1 LFSVNTSA
9 LFFFPLSFFS
19 KVRQKM
25 SQSDYYEEVV
35 VPQQQQ
41 QPYIVGTT
49 TTKTSSSHRH
59 GHHHDEDDHHHRH
72 HHHKSDGDAAA
83 IGWATWCCVIS
94 FSAFILIFVIIAIVA
109 SAQSNNVEHHMHQ
122 QFTHWQTT
130 MDAQQEQE
138 DTLATKMVTMSA
150 LDGTPGQRRLMLCA
164 RQSYYS
170 KKGEQVL
177 LAKENE
183 LHVLEQSIEEL
194 REGEM
199 KDFYYYHV
207 SAHMKLSLTSS
218 LMAKHQKSYLTIDYN
233 ITSSFG
239 RVSTVRLEELEFNT
253 LDQSLGAMRSIV
265 LCTNNP
271 FLDVQRCDASLTKR
285 NILTLHGQESVPLV
299 IALQKEKKQ
308 QQKNV
313 ASGGGTTTTG
323 RDAIIHEEQTVDLLD
338 AEEDDDEEV
347 SSSPHKDKQRREVI
361 GQRMYNIVFYQ
372 NEGTDSYTAATT
384 ASRKNKTHGTG
395 SLDNADSYKEK
406 RILTLEPIQC

>member
-1 LFSVNTSA
+1 
-9 LFFFPLSFFS
+9 
-19 KVRQKM
+19 M
-25 SQSDYYEEVV
+25 
-35 VPQQQQ
+35 PQQQQ

-49 TTKTSSSHRH
+49 TTKSSSSSSHRH
-59 GHHHDEDDHHHRH
+59 GGHHHDEDDHHRH
-72 HHHKSDGDAAA
+72 HHHKGDTGDAAA

-130 MDAQQEQE
+130 MDAQQAQE
-138 DTLATKMVTMSA
+138 DTLATRMVTISA
-150 LDGTPGQRRLMLCA
+150 LGDGTTPGQRRHMLCA
-164 RQSYYS
+164 GQSYYS
-170 KKGEQVL
+170 KVATGE
-177 LAKENE
+177 E
-183 LHVLEQSIEEL
+183 LHVLTQTIQEL
-194 REGEM
+194 REGGM

-207 SAHMKLSLTSS
+207 SAHIKLSRTRALA
-218 LMAKHQKSYLTIDYN
+218 AKRQKSYLAIDYN

-271 FLDVQRCDASLTKR
+271 FLDVQRCDAALTKR
-285 NILTLHGQESVPLV
+285 NILTLYGQESVPLV
-299 IALQKEKKQ
+299 IALQKEAKKQ
-308 QQKNV
+308 KTPV
-313 ASGGGTTTTG
+313 TLATG
-323 RDAIIHEEQTVDLLD
+323 RDDAALHAEQVVDLLD
-338 AEEDDDEEV
+338 GDEDEDVDEEV
-347 SSSPHKDKQRREVI
+347 SSASSPSSHRDKQRREVI

-372 NEGTDSYTAATT
+372 NEDTT
-384 ASRKNKTHGTG
+384 TTTVSSSRKNKTHPHGTG